1 LSEAFYPL
9 LRVLIWGAQAASLL
23 FLDHWSKSFCENRS
37 LKSTF
42 CRRQAASDCRLAACA
57 PQNLTRGETTQ
68 ENARW
73 QTSGR
78 AILNVVC
85 R

>member
-1 LSEAFYPL
+1 MSAGFYAS
-9 LRVLIWGAQAASLL
+9 LRALIWGARLL
-23 FLDHWSKSFCENRS
+23 ACSFRPLIETLLRKSICLEP
-37 LKSTF
+37 TF

-85 R
+85 C